1 MNWLTLLSH
10 KRLGSEHKFVPLSK
24 LPQTRSEFEV
34 DFDRI
39 IFSYPF
45 RRLQDKTQVVP
56 LPEYDFVHTRLTH
69 SLEVSSVGRS
79 LGKLAGKYILDKHPE
94 LLDAGYSEFDF
105 GAIVAAA
112 ALTHDIGNPPFGHAG
127 EKALSEYFNTVNP
140 DQITDK
146 EYFDLQNF
154 EGNAQGF
161 RILCDPMLQDLK
173 LTYASLGAFAK
184 YPCESLLTNKNKDRK
199 SQKKYGFYQSEK
211 EQFKALAAELGLNS
225 ISNHEITFNRHPLV
239 YLVEAADDICY
250 LIIDLE
256 DAYRMKVISYDQFV
270 EMVAP
275 LLGSSF
281 NKTKLTAMDDEN
293 QQIGLLRAM
302 AINTLVNEC
311 AAVFQDN
318 ESAIL
323 SGVFDQA
330 LADIIPSKKFT
341 DQIGKYSFEHIYNS
355 QKVLEIQA
363 VGFEV
368 LPGLMEIFMDA
379 MEDYAANGKKG
390 SAKHINIIR
399 MLPNNITNH
408 EFIESSTFYSR
419 SRKVLDFV
427 SGLTDKYA
435 VSLFRKLKG
444 IQF

>member
-1 MNWLTLLSH
+1 MNWLQLLSH
-10 KRLGSEHKFVPLSK
+10 KRLGNEHKFVALGDRPS
-24 LPQTRSEFEV
+24 TRSEFEV

-39 IFSYPF
+39 VFSYPF

-56 LPEYDFVHTRLTH
+56 LPEFDFVHTRLTH

-79 LGKLAGKYILDKHPE
+79 LGKTTGAHILESYPE
-94 LLDAGYSEFDF
+94 LKEAGYTEFDF

-112 ALTHDIGNPPFGHAG
+112 SLAHDIGNPPFGHAG

-140 DQITDK
+140 ADISDK

-161 RILCDPMLQDLK
+161 RILSDPLYQDLK
-173 LTYASLGAFAK
+173 LTYASLGAFTK
-184 YPCESLLTNKNKDRK
+184 YPCESILSSKDPLRK

-211 EQFKALAAELGLNS
+211 EVFLKIATELQLRSLAPN
-225 ISNHEITFNRHPLV
+225 EITFVRHPLV

-256 DAYRMKVISYDQFV
+256 DAYRMRVITYQQF
-270 EMVAP
+270 EDMIAP
-275 LLGSSF
+275 MLGTDL
-281 NKTKLTAMDDEN
+281 NKEKLHAANNED

-302 AINTLVNEC
+302 AINKLIQEC
-311 AAVFQDN
+311 AMIFIQHQH
-318 ESAIL
+318 EIL
-323 SGVFDQA
+323 AGDFDKA
-330 LADIIPSKKFT
+330 LADIIPSRDIT
-341 DQIGKYSFEHIYNS
+341 REIGQYSFKYIYNS
-355 QKVLEIQA
+355 PKVLEIQA
-363 VGFEV
+363 AGFEV

-379 MEDYAANGKKG
+379 VEDYANHGKKC
-390 SAKHINIIR
+390 SSKHMNLIR
-399 MLPNNITNH
+399 MLPQQVVSD
-408 EFIESSTFYSR
+408 EFISNSSFYLR
-419 SRKVLDFV
+419 SRRVLDYV

-435 VSLFRKLKG
+435 VSLYRKLKG

>member
-1 MNWLTLLSH
+1 
-10 KRLGSEHKFVPLSK
+10 
-24 LPQTRSEFEV
+24 
-34 DFDRI
+34 
-39 IFSYPF
+39 
-45 RRLQDKTQVVP
+45 
-56 LPEYDFVHTRLTH
+56 
-69 SLEVSSVGRS
+69 
-79 LGKLAGKYILDKHPE
+79 LA
-94 LLDAGYSEFDF
+94 
-105 GAIVAAA
+105 
-112 ALTHDIGNPPFGHAG
+112 
-127 EKALSEYFNTVNP
+127 
-140 DQITDK
+140 
-146 EYFDLQNF
+146 
-154 EGNAQGF
+154 
-161 RILCDPMLQDLK
+161 
-173 LTYASLGAFAK
+173 
-184 YPCESLLTNKNKDRK
+184 NKNKDRK

-211 EQFKALAAELGLNS
+211 EQFKGLAAELGLNS
-225 ISNHEITFNRHPLV
+225 LSNQEITFNRHPLV

-256 DAYRMKVISYDQFV
+256 DAYRMKVISYQQFV
-270 EMVAP
+270 EMVSP

-281 NKTKLTAMDDEN
+281 NGAKLSAMQDEN

-311 AAVFQDN
+311 AAVFQTN

-323 SGVFDQA
+323 AGEFDQA
-330 LADIIPSKKFT
+330 LADNIPSKKFT
-341 DQIGKYSFEHIYNS
+341 DQIGQYSFEHIYNS

-379 MEDYAANGKKG
+379 LEDYAANGKKG

-408 EFIESSTFYSR
+408 EFIQSSTFYSR

-435 VSLFRKLKG
+435 VSLYRKLKG

>member
-1 MNWLTLLSH
+1 MNWISLLSH
-10 KRLGSEHKFVPLSK
+10 KRLGAEHKFVPTSG

-79 LGKLAGKYILDKHPE
+79 LGKLAGQYILDTHPHLKE
-94 LLDAGYSEFDF
+94 LGYTHFDF

-112 ALTHDIGNPPFGHAG
+112 SLAHDIGNPPFGHAG

-140 DQITDK
+140 DPITDK

-161 RILCDPMLQDLK
+161 RILCDPMYQDLK
-173 LTYASLGAFAK
+173 LTYASIGAFAK
-184 YPCESLLTNKNKDRK
+184 YPCESLVADKDPGRK

-211 EQFKALAAELGLNS
+211 EVFKTIATELELQS
-225 ISNHEITFNRHPLV
+225 LSTRDITYNRHPLV

-256 DAYRMKVISYDQFV
+256 DAYRMKVISYTQFV
-270 EMVAP
+270 DMVAP
-275 LLGSSF
+275 LLGNHF
-281 NKTKLTAMDDEN
+281 DRAKLNRMKDEG
-293 QQIGLLRAM
+293 QQIGLLRAL
-302 AINTLVNEC
+302 AINQLVNEC
-311 AAVFQDN
+311 AQLFN
-318 ESAIL
+318 ENEPGIL
-323 SGVFDQA
+323 QGSFDKA
-330 LADIIPSKKFT
+330 LSDMVPSQTYTK
-341 DQIGKYSFEHIYNS
+341 QIGQYSFEHIYNS

-363 VGFEV
+363 AGFEV
-368 LPGLMEIFMDA
+368 LPGLMEIFIDA
-379 MEDYAANGKKG
+379 LEDYYAHKNKGAAKN
-390 SAKHINIIR
+390 INIVR
-399 MLPNNITNH
+399 MLPKHITDV
-408 EFIESSTFYSR
+408 EFLDSSTFYTR
-419 SRKVLDFV
+419 SRKILDFV

-435 VSLFRKLKG
+435 VSLYRKLKG